1 MHNFSE
7 EFLAR
12 PEYQVIKAFVQDP
25 DVSPAEAVQRLLRV
39 REVLHREGRE
49 PPTDIDGTHTW
60 IAMVTVVDLVSLT
73 PAAQQ
78 HKFIEFIDHLQRTKV
93 IDPVS
98 GEEPTAVDM
107 KLWTELPYLGVYLR
121 DMYFFKYEPE
131 YAQQV
136 DDDPRREYPP
146 SELQEWENRNAF
158 MAQLTAKADHLGHTI
173 DASLYALWAC
183 RETFEECDPLVE
195 EAVRISCIWY
205 IYASQRMW
213 ENCQVRRT
221 FGDADNPSPRQ
232 RFTMKKWYHWRNG
245 LKAAQLQ
252 FPRASTQEMIQKALT
267 EIEKAEHGSEDL

>member
-12 PEYQVIKAFVQDP
+12 PEYQVIKAFVQNP

-39 REVLHREGRE
+39 REVLHWEGRE

-107 KLWTELPYLGVYLR
+107 KLWTELPYLGV
-121 DMYFFKYEPE
+121 
-131 YAQQV
+131 

-173 DASLYALWAC
+173 DASLYARYGRAEKRLRSVIRWWK
-183 RETFEECDPLVE
+183 RL
-195 EAVRISCIWY
+195 
-205 IYASQRMW
+205 QRMW

-221 FGDADNPSPRQ
+221 FGEAENPSPRQ

-267 EIEKAEHGSEDL
+267 EIEKAERGE

>member
-12 PEYQVIKAFVQDP
+12 PEYQVIKAFVQNP

-93 IDPVS
+93 IDPLS

-121 DMYFFKYEPE
+121 DMYFFKYVPE

-232 RFTMKKWYHWRNG
+232 RFMMKKWYRWRND

-267 EIEKAEHGSEDL
+267 EIEKAERGE